1 MSNNGLSSNAQP
13 ATGDGA
19 AGPRKRKIDRS
30 EWPTLLARR
39 QAGATQAQIAQ
50 DYGVSQGT
58 VSQILKRARAEAEGQ
73 PVADLDG
80 DSASEVEGS
89 NGPGMPNQD
98 PVSQTVGT
106 PSATTDTAPTDT
118 APTAAAPSAAGPSA
132 AGATHTGVTQA
143 GTSSPSGQEGSAP
156 GSAQVTPPANDAT
169 TPRRTLTTRS
179 RSSAESQASG
189 AASSAGVAE
198 PARPAAAPA
207 AGEDDAAPAQPV
219 APGGTA
225 ADEAG
230 RRSGNALADRLRE
243 ATERCAHLVDQ
254 KATSDTLSS
263 AVHEVRRALA
273 AIEIDAAKQNSPAAQ
288 RPRQAPP
295 SRPSQS
301 ANAAAQQPPR
311 APEPFE
317 PPRREPGVDS
327 SKAAGRVK
335 FFKPEKGFGFI
346 IPDDGGDDIFVGK
359 DTVQAAGI
367 DRLSEGDRVRY
378 TPGPGAKGLE
388 AKTIERI
395 G

>member
-13 ATGDGA
+13 AHGEA
-19 AGPRKRKIDRS
+19 ATGPRKRKIDRS

-58 VSQILKRARAEAEGQ
+58 VSQILKRAKAEAEGQ
-73 PVADLDG
+73 TVADVEAEN
-80 DSASEVEGS
+80 ASEAEDAGTTAPAGTATAVG
-89 NGPGMPNQD
+89 G
-98 PVSQTVGT
+98 PVS
-106 PSATTDTAPTDT
+106 S
-118 APTAAAPSAAGPSA
+118 APSEQAARDDGTASRASVSA
-132 AGATHTGVTQA
+132 
-143 GTSSPSGQEGSAP
+143 
-156 GSAQVTPPANDAT
+156 PANDTA

-179 RSSAESQASG
+179 RSGAETG
-189 AASSAGVAE
+189 AT
-198 PARPAAAPA
+198 ARPAAATQDADVSTGPASTGAASSGPASTGEDSAQAA
-207 AGEDDAAPAQPV
+207 AGDSPSHRV
-219 APGGTA
+219 SGHTGH
-225 ADEAG
+225 
-230 RRSGNALADRLRE
+230 RSGNALADRLRE
-243 ATERCAHLVDQ
+243 ATDRCAQLVDQ

-301 ANAAAQQPPR
+301 ANATAQQPPR
-311 APEPFE
+311 ASAPEPFE
-317 PPRREPGVDS
+317 PPRREPGIDPG
-327 SKAAGRVK
+327 KAAGRVK

>member
-13 ATGDGA
+13 ANGEGA

-39 QAGATQAQIAQ
+39 QAGATQAQIAH

-73 PVADLDG
+73 TVSDLDAEA
-80 DSASEVEGS
+80 ASEVDSADDPRTAEGTTAT
-89 NGPGMPNQD
+89 PA
-98 PVSQTVGT
+98 VGADGGGSGHESGT
-106 PSATTDTAPTDT
+106 
-118 APTAAAPSAAGPSA
+118 
-132 AGATHTGVTQA
+132 A
-143 GTSSPSGQEGSAP
+143 GT
-156 GSAQVTPPANDAT
+156 AQVNAPANDAA

-179 RSSAESQASG
+179 RTT
-189 AASSAGVAE
+189 AASASS
-198 PARPAAAPA
+198 PAAASTSAQSPAPAERTSSAADTAWTDPADQPA
-207 AGEDDAAPAQPV
+207 AGAGD
-219 APGGTA
+219 PGT
-225 ADEAG
+225 
-230 RRSGNALADRLRE
+230 RSGNPLADRLRE
-243 ATERCAHLVDQ
+243 ATERCAQLVDQ

-288 RPRQAPP
+288 RPRQAQP

-301 ANAAAQQPPR
+301 ASAGAPQPSYT
-311 APEPFE
+311 PEPFD
-317 PPRREPGVDS
+317 PPRREPGVDTG
-327 SKAAGRVK
+327 KAAGRVK

>member
-13 ATGDGA
+13 ANGEA
-19 AGPRKRKIDRS
+19 ATGPRKRKIDRS

-58 VSQILKRARAEAEGQ
+58 VSQILKRAKAEAEGQ
-73 PVADLDG
+73 PVADLEAETVSEAEDAGGTAKSVGAPVSSTPSEQPAREDG
-80 DSASEVEGS
+80 SASRAS
-89 NGPGMPNQD
+89 
-98 PVSQTVGT
+98 VS
-106 PSATTDTAPTDT
+106 A
-118 APTAAAPSAAGPSA
+118 
-132 AGATHTGVTQA
+132 
-143 GTSSPSGQEGSAP
+143 
-156 GSAQVTPPANDAT
+156 PANDAV

-179 RSSAESQASG
+179 RSGAESTPSAA
-189 AASSAGVAE
+189 AAS
-198 PARPAAAPA
+198 PAAARQETDDSNGRDN
-207 AGEDDAAPAQPV
+207 AGED
-219 APGGTA
+219 GTQNA
-225 ADEAG
+225 GSDSTAG
-230 RRSGNALADRLRE
+230 RESGDAGYRSGNPLADRLRE
-243 ATERCAHLVDQ
+243 ATDRCAELVDQ

-301 ANAAAQQPPR
+301 ANATVQQPPR
-311 APEPFE
+311 APAPEPFE
-317 PPRREPGVDS
+317 PPRREPGIES
-327 SKAAGRVK
+327 GKAAGRVK

>member
-1 MSNNGLSSNAQP
+1 MSNNGLSSHAQP
-13 ATGDGA
+13 ANGDGA

-58 VSQILKRARAEAEGQ
+58 VSQILKRAKAEAEGQ

-80 DSASEVEGS
+80 EVASEAEAAGDTGAS
-89 NGPGMPNQD
+89 EQATAPAA
-98 PVSQTVGT
+98 ST
-106 PSATTDTAPTDT
+106 SATDAASESSAASSPQ
-118 APTAAAPSAAGPSA
+118 AGSAAAND
-132 AGATHTGVTQA
+132 GA
-143 GTSSPSGQEGSAP
+143 
-156 GSAQVTPPANDAT
+156 

-179 RSSAESQASG
+179 RSSAGAS
-189 AASSAGVAE
+189 APASSAAAQETASTQNGSANGE
-198 PARPAAAPA
+198 PASGTSDDSPAPSARTSAPTDVS
-207 AGEDDAAPAQPV
+207 GED
-219 APGGTA
+219 GH
-225 ADEAG
+225 
-230 RRSGNALADRLRE
+230 RSGNPLADRLRE
-243 ATERCAHLVDQ
+243 ATERCAQLVDQ

-301 ANAAAQQPPR
+301 ASAGVPQPPR
-311 APEPFE
+311 APAPEPFE
-317 PPRREPGVDS
+317 PPRREPGVES
-327 SKAAGRVK
+327 GKAAGRVK

>member
-1 MSNNGLSSNAQP
+1 MSNNGLSSTAQP
-13 ATGDGA
+13 ANGEGA
-19 AGPRKRKIDRS
+19 SGPRKRKIDRS

-58 VSQILKRARAEAEGQ
+58 VSQILKRAKAEAEGQ
-73 PVADLDG
+73 PVADLDAEPVADADG
-80 DSASEVEGS
+80 HGESSA
-89 NGPGMPNQD
+89 PAQ
-98 PVSQTVGT
+98 
-106 PSATTDTAPTDT
+106 AA
-118 APTAAAPSAAGPSA
+118 APTASSSAAASSPPASAAPASTDGARATGSTQVSA
-132 AGATHTGVTQA
+132 
-143 GTSSPSGQEGSAP
+143 
-156 GSAQVTPPANDAT
+156 PANDAA

-179 RSSAESQASG
+179 RSSADSTSESGGSAAAGPAATGSQAAPTPTPGTDADRAPSSTDG
-189 AASSAGVAE
+189 PQAST
-198 PARPAAAPA
+198 PARQNAEVDT
-207 AGEDDAAPAQPV
+207 GH
-219 APGGTA
+219 
-225 ADEAG
+225 
-230 RRSGNALADRLRE
+230 RSGNALADRLRE
-243 ATERCAHLVDQ
+243 ATERCAQLVDQ

-288 RPRQAPP
+288 RPRQAPA

-301 ANAAAQQPPR
+301 ASATAQQPPR
-311 APEPFE
+311 APAPEPFE

>member
-1 MSNNGLSSNAQP
+1 MSNNGLSSTAQP
-13 ATGDGA
+13 ANGEGA
-19 AGPRKRKIDRS
+19 SGPRKRKIDRS

-58 VSQILKRARAEAEGQ
+58 VSQILKRAKAEAEGQ
-73 PVADLDG
+73 PVADLD
-80 DSASEVEGS
+80 AE
-89 NGPGMPNQD
+89 P
-98 PVSQTVGT
+98 
-106 PSATTDTAPTDT
+106 
-118 APTAAAPSAAGPSA
+118 AADAD
-132 AGATHTGVTQA
+132 
-143 GTSSPSGQEGSAP
+143 GQGESSAP
-156 GSAQVTPPANDAT
+156 GGAPASASPASANPAPASPAPASPDGARTSGAAQVSAPANDAA

-179 RSSAESQASG
+179 RSSADAAGESTGPASGSAAAG
-189 AASSAGVAE
+189 AASSGSPGAQTSTPETDSADGRA
-198 PARPAAAPA
+198 PSSADGQPAAPRQ
-207 AGEDDAAPAQPV
+207 DT
-219 APGGTA
+219 GGDT
-225 ADEAG
+225 G
-230 RRSGNALADRLRE
+230 YRSGNALADRLRE
-243 ATERCAHLVDQ
+243 ATERCAQLVDQ

-288 RPRQAPP
+288 RPRQAPA

-301 ANAAAQQPPR
+301 ASATAQQPPR
-311 APEPFE
+311 APAPEPFE
-317 PPRREPGVDS
+317 PPRREPGVDNG
-327 SKAAGRVK
+327 KAAGRVK

>member
-1 MSNNGLSSNAQP
+1 MNAQP
-13 ATGDGA
+13 ANGDGA

-39 QAGATQAQIAQ
+39 EAGATQAQIAQ

-73 PVADLDG
+73 PVADLDS
-80 DSASEVEGS
+80 DAASEVEGS
-89 NGPGMPNQD
+89 
-98 PVSQTVGT
+98 GT
-106 PSATTDTAPTDT
+106 AGSGSTPATPTD
-118 APTAAAPSAAGPSA
+118 AAPAEHEAHPAAEASEPGAGVSRSGADA
-132 AGATHTGVTQA
+132 A
-143 GTSSPSGQEGSAP
+143 SEAP
-156 GSAQVTPPANDAT
+156 

-179 RSSAESQASG
+179 KSAAEAPSTAGSTTGSATQSATGQSASG
-189 AASSAGVAE
+189 QSASAQSAQAQSAYTGSGDTA
-198 PARPAAAPA
+198 PRGAAAPA
-207 AGEDDAAPAQPV
+207 AGNGDASAATAQP
-219 APGGTA
+219 AETGARGA
-225 ADEAG
+225 A
-230 RRSGNALADRLRE
+230 SSNPLAARLRD
-243 ATERCAHLVDQ
+243 ATERCAQLVDQ
-254 KATSDTLSS
+254 KATSENLSS

-295 SRPSQS
+295 TRPSQS
-301 ANAAAQQPPR
+301 ASAPAQQPPR
-311 APEPFE
+311 APDPIE
-317 PPRREPGVDS
+317 PPRREPGVDP

-367 DRLSEGDRVRY
+367 ERLSEGDRVRY

>member
-13 ATGDGA
+13 ANGEA
-19 AGPRKRKIDRS
+19 ATGPRKRKIDRS

-39 QAGATQAQIAQ
+39 QSGATQAQIAQ

-58 VSQILKRARAEAEGQ
+58 VSQILKRAKAEAEGQ
-73 PVADLDG
+73 PVADLEADA
-80 DSASEVEGS
+80 ASETEGA
-89 NGPGMPNQD
+89 GDTATAAGG
-98 PVSQTVGT
+98 PVS
-106 PSATTDTAPTDT
+106 SATSTQPAREDAPAT
-118 APTAAAPSAAGPSA
+118 SAASVSA
-132 AGATHTGVTQA
+132 
-143 GTSSPSGQEGSAP
+143 
-156 GSAQVTPPANDAT
+156 PANDAV

-179 RSSAESQASG
+179 RSGAESPASP
-189 AASSAGVAE
+189 AA
-198 PARPAAAPA
+198 ARPAAAA
-207 AGEDDAAPAQPV
+207 QETDGGDGRGSDGEDGAQAAE
-219 APGGTA
+219 GESA
-225 ADEAG
+225 ARRESGDSG
-230 RRSGNALADRLRE
+230 HRSGNALADRLRE
-243 ATERCAHLVDQ
+243 ATDRCAQLVDQ

-288 RPRQAPP
+288 RLRQAPP

-301 ANAAAQQPPR
+301 ANATAQQPPR
-311 APEPFE
+311 APAPEPFE
-317 PPRREPGVDS
+317 PPRREPGIDTG
-327 SKAAGRVK
+327 KAAGRVK

>member
-1 MSNNGLSSNAQP
+1 MSNNGLSSPAQP
-13 ATGDGA
+13 SSGEGA

-39 QAGATQAQIAQ
+39 QAGATQAQIAH

-58 VSQILKRARAEAEGQ
+58 VSQILKRARADAEGQ
-73 PVADLDG
+73 PVADLD
-80 DSASEVEGS
+80 A
-89 NGPGMPNQD
+89 
-98 PVSQTVGT
+98 
-106 PSATTDTAPTDT
+106 DTASDVDEAEDGGSPEPA
-118 APTAAAPSAAGPSA
+118 APAAQGGAAASTHV
-132 AGATHTGVTQA
+132 GA
-143 GTSSPSGQEGSAP
+143 
-156 GSAQVTPPANDAT
+156 PANDPAV
-169 TPRRTLTTRS
+169 PRRTLTTR
-179 RSSAESQASG
+179 
-189 AASSAGVAE
+189 
-198 PARPAAAPA
+198 ARPAPDTATNPGAGATTLAPQDTRAETPASADGDAGA
-207 AGEDDAAPAQPV
+207 AGETQTPGAGTPDA
-219 APGGTA
+219 GH
-225 ADEAG
+225 
-230 RRSGNALADRLRE
+230 RSGNALADRLRE
-243 ATERCAHLVDQ
+243 ATERCAGLVDE

-288 RPRQAPP
+288 RPRQAPA
-295 SRPSQS
+295 SRLSQS
-301 ANAAAQQPPR
+301 ANATAQQPPR
-311 APEPFE
+311 PPEPFE
-317 PPRREPGVDS
+317 PPRRDPGIDTG
-327 SKAAGRVK
+327 KAAGRVK